1 MSLQAF
7 AQRVVQA
14 TSFQHF
20 ITGVI
25 LFAAILVGVETDKAM
40 VAAHGDLLHALDR
53 IVLAIFGAEIVLKMV
68 ALSPRPWRY
77 FHDAWNVFD
86 FAIVVA
92 CLLPLGSQSATVLRL
107 LRLLRV
113 LRLVHALPRLQV
125 LVGTL
130 LKSLPSMGYVGL
142 FLVMHFYVY
151 GVAAVFLF
159 GAAWALDRPRRGGL
173 LAGLAIGAMVMTRG
187 LLPAAALLATAL
199 ALPALSRPYRLVA
212 RRWLPSVLASAV
224 LAGSAWPVALWISGP
239 AGQAHLATWLGWNRG
254 QLTGPGV
261 DGLLYWARTLP
272 WFAWPAWPMAI
283 WAIWRWRGRLS
294 EPAIALPL
302 VHLAVTSFAALC
314 ATEPERVAMLP
325 ATLSLAMLA
334 AVGLPTLRR
343 SMVSLIDWFAV
354 MTYSLIGIAVWAYW
368 IAFVTGFPPKMAYRA
383 ERIAPGFEPSWLSGD
398 VVLGM
403 LATAAW
409 VLLVRWR
416 ISRQPPMI
424 WRAVVL
430 SCGGLVLTWFLLMTL
445 WLPAFNQRN
454 TYRDVSLQVAAALPA
469 GYGCIE
475 TRALGLAQRATIHYF
490 GRLSFGSGDGAC
502 DWLLVQD
509 DGPLARTPPSAER
522 GWRLHWEGGRLRDPD
537 ERFRLYERLR

>member
-68 ALSPRPWRY
+68 ALSPKPWRY

-159 GAAWALDRPRRGGL
+159 GENDPVHFGSLPLAVLTLFIVVTGENWSTTLYTQMYGCERFGYDGMEALC
-173 LAGLAIGAMVMTRG
+173 
-187 LLPAAALLATAL
+187 TASN
-199 ALPALSRPYRLVA
+199 AQP
-212 RRWLPSVLASAV
+212 VLASLFFVSFIV
-224 LAGSAWPVALWISGP
+224 LGTMVILNLVIGVVMNSMQEAQIENERMDEA
-239 AGQAHLATWLGWNRG
+239 NRG
-254 QLTGPGV
+254 GDEHHPSLEHELFELRQS
-261 DGLLYWARTLP
+261 
-272 WFAWPAWPMAI
+272 MA
-283 WAIWRWRGRLS
+283 
-294 EPAIALPL
+294 
-302 VHLAVTSFAALC
+302 
-314 ATEPERVAMLP
+314 
-325 ATLSLAMLA
+325 ATL
-334 AVGLPTLRR
+334 
-343 SMVSLIDWFAV
+343 
-354 MTYSLIGIAVWAYW
+354 
-368 IAFVTGFPPKMAYRA
+368 
-383 ERIAPGFEPSWLSGD
+383 ER
-398 VVLGM
+398 M
-403 LATAAW
+403 
-409 VLLVRWR
+409 
-416 ISRQPPMI
+416 
-424 WRAVVL
+424 
-430 SCGGLVLTWFLLMTL
+430 
-445 WLPAFNQRN
+445 
-454 TYRDVSLQVAAALPA
+454 
-469 GYGCIE
+469 
-475 TRALGLAQRATIHYF
+475 
-490 GRLSFGSGDGAC
+490 
-502 DWLLVQD
+502 
-509 DGPLARTPPSAER
+509 
-522 GWRLHWEGGRLRDPD
+522 
-537 ERFRLYERLR
+537 ERLTERAKAEER